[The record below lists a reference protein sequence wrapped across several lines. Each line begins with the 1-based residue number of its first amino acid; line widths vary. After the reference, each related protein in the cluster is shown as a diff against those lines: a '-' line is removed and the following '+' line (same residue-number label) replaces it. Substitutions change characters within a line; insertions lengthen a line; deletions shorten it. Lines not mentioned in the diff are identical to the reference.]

1 MRRLKYHALCG
12 SHSEGHDTEH
22 GAMHH
27 EELLDPIKLSFL
39 PTMEDSL
46 FIKETEDAKEERIA

>member
-1 MRRLKYHALCG
+1 MKYHALCG